1 MKKKYVWK
9 RAAALGNMW
18 NIREK
23 QKQKFLRQIHISFFY
38 KGLECVLRRST
49 KEEQPTDVW
58 SAKWIYNSQQMYD
71 QLNEYTT
78 ANRYMISLK
87 NLQQPTDAW

>member
-1 MKKKYVWK
+1 
-9 RAAALGNMW
+9 MW

-49 KEEQPTDVW
+49 KEEQPTDVR
-58 SAKWIYNSQQMYD
+58 SAK
-71 QLNEYTT
+71 
-78 ANRYMISLK
+78 
-87 NLQQPTDAW
+87 